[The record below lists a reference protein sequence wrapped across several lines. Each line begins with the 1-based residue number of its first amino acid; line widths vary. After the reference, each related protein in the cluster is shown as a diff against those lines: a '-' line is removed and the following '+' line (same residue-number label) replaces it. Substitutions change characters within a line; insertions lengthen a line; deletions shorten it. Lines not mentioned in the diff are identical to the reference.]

1 MEWLSLAGA
10 IAANVRDRDSV
21 AMEGVHAPHSVR
33 VGTRDYPAEAAP
45 AFPDPDD
52 SGPDLRPSDRNGM
65 RKEADPFLGR
75 ESRGGSL
82 HQFRD
87 AVENDW
93 PRALEI
99 EERSHSDMANA
110 YVAGAA
116 NLPFAVLHG

>member
-1 MEWLSLAGA
+1 MAERLSLAET
-10 IAANVRDRDSV
+10 IAANLRHRDSV
-21 AMEGVHAPHSVR
+21 AMEGFTYLIPFAAGH
-33 VGTRDYPAEAAP
+33 DYPAEAAP